1 MTITCLFCNKEVTN
15 DGSSGFEP
23 SQTQYMCLRCGFVHL
38 ERETVEDFDWKVF
51 TPKDLKAISITL
63 RNEWERRGQ
72 RGSGKKLTFSDL
84 ERIKNQFRPLEPL
97 EKMDNALVNF
107 DKVSPFVGSLIKI
120 KHGNDYPLYY
130 CDESGELVAICGL
143 LFKEGL
149 IHAPDTMNPQ
159 NNLFITAKGYQRLRE
174 IQRPNRA
181 SRQCFVA
188 MWFTTEMNLVYEKA
202 IKPAIEFVEEGESL
216 PRFEA
221 VKIDNVE
228 HVNDIN
234 DEIIGQ
240 IRRSRFMVCDLTG
253 YRGGI
258 YFEAGFAYGLGL
270 DIIYT
275 CSKDWAKEELLKNE
289 EGIEVTTLYD
299 SNKNK
304 IQIKKEGI
312 HFDLAH
318 RNRIEWS
325 EDNLDDLRSKIENR
339 IKAVIY

>member
-1 MTITCLFCNKEVTN
+1 MAITCLFCNKEVIN
-15 DGSSGFEP
+15 DGGSDFRP
-23 SQTQYMCLRCGFVHL
+23 SQTLYMCLRCGFVHL
-38 ERETVEDFDWKVF
+38 EQEAVEDFDWETFK
-51 TPKDLKAISITL
+51 TKDLFAISITL
-63 RNEWERRGQ
+63 RNEWERKGRRRTG
-72 RGSGKKLTFSDL
+72 RKLTFSDL
-84 ERIKNQFRPLEPL
+84 EQIKNQFNPLDPI

-107 DKVSPFVGSLIKI
+107 DKASPYVGSLVKI
-120 KHGNDYPLYY
+120 THSYDYPLYY
-130 CDESGELVAICGL
+130 CDEPGELVAICRL
-143 LFKEGL
+143 LFQEGL
-149 IHAPDTMNPQ
+149 IHAPDAMNPQ
-159 NNLFITAKGYQRLRE
+159 NNLSITAKGYQRLRE
-174 IQRPNRA
+174 IQKPNRT

-188 MWFTTEMNLVYEKA
+188 MWFTTEMNSVYEKA
-202 IKPAIEFVEEGESL
+202 VKPAIEFVDEGESS

-253 YRGGI
+253 YRGGV

-270 DIIYT
+270 DVIYT
-275 CSKDWAKEELLKNE
+275 CRKDWAKEELLKNK
-289 EGIEVTTLYD
+289 EGLEVTTLYD
-299 SNKNK
+299 SNKNV

-318 RNRIEWS
+318 RNRIEWTQ
-325 EDNLDDLRSKIENR
+325 DNLDDLKSKLENR

>member
-1 MTITCLFCNKEVTN
+1 MAITCLFCNKEVTN
-15 DGSSGFEP
+15 DVGTDFRP
-23 SQTQYMCLRCGFVHL
+23 SQTLYICLRCGFVHL
-38 ERETVEDFDWKVF
+38 EREAVEDFDRNIFK
-51 TPKDLKAISITL
+51 TKDRNAISITL
-63 RNEWERRGQ
+63 RNEWERKGR
-72 RGSGKKLTFSDL
+72 RRSGRKLTFSDL
-84 ERIKNQFRPLEPL
+84 EQIKNQFSPLDPI

-107 DKVSPFVGSLIKI
+107 DKASLYVGSLVKI
-120 KHGNDYPLYY
+120 NHSNDYPIYY
-130 CDESGELVAICGL
+130 CDEPSEIVAICRL
-143 LFKEGL
+143 LLKEGL
-149 IHAPDTMNPQ
+149 INAPDALNPQ

-174 IQRPNRA
+174 IQKPNKT

-188 MWFTTEMNLVYEKA
+188 MWFAPEMNNVYETA
-202 IKPAIEFVEEGESL
+202 IKNAIEFREEGESV

-253 YRGGI
+253 YRGGV

-270 DIIYT
+270 DVIYT
-275 CSKDWAKEELLKNE
+275 CRKDWAKEEILKNE
-289 EGIEVTTLYD
+289 ASQEVTCLYD
-299 SNKNK
+299 GNGNE
-304 IQIKKEGI
+304 IPIKKEGV

-325 EDNLDDLRSKIENR
+325 PDNLEDFKVRLENR